1 MRKLNEFNLIID
13 DNDVCFVCNDVDW
26 FHRTIFEQVLV
37 CFVLSFG
44 DSDVSDKVTLHS
56 LCRWLYDGDSFKML
70 VAEALWWWLFHF
82 KSTNCL
88 QHLSATSMS
97 LIHSCWEISKAKLFY
112 VMVSL
117 KALLEGF
124 YRNWNIFEKQNIYLR
139 SKNISKKVQ
148 CSFYK
153 LEWLTIYLM

>member
-70 VAEALWWWLFHF
+70 VAEALWWWLFHL
-82 KSTNCL
+82 KAQTVSNICQ
-88 QHLSATSMS
+88 QHRCRSF
-97 LIHSCWEISKAKLFY
+97 IHVEKYLKQ
-112 VMVSL
+112 SL

-148 CSFYK
+148 CSFY
-153 LEWLTIYLM
+153 

>member
-70 VAEALWWWLFHF
+70 VAGALWWWLFHF

-97 LIHSCWEISKAKLFY
+97 LIHSCWEISKAKL
-112 VMVSL
+112 
-117 KALLEGF
+117 EGIVGRF
-124 YRNWNIFEKQNIYLR
+124 LQ
-139 SKNISKKVQ
+139 
-148 CSFYK
+148 K
-153 LEWLTIYLM
+153 LEHFWKAKYLFEIQKYFKKGSM